1 MAKATRG
8 AVNLAQFSKH
18 PLTHTQ
24 TRIHGHAWQARFHI
38 YFASCSAANCIC
50 WASSGRGRL
59 RECARVLVVVG
70 VRVCVARDFCA
81 VACSAR
87 NKACLH
93 CRCCCCCCESLA
105 KKSLA
110 TKTNRTHVSWPAQVE
125 SKAVEKT
132 FQFECG
138 EGV

>member
-1 MAKATRG
+1 M
-8 AVNLAQFSKH
+8 
-18 PLTHTQ
+18 
-24 TRIHGHAWQARFHI
+24 
-38 YFASCSAANCIC
+38 
-50 WASSGRGRL
+50 
-59 RECARVLVVVG
+59 
-70 VRVCVARDFCA
+70 ARDFCA

-93 CRCCCCCCESLA
+93 CRCLRCCCCESLA

-138 EGV
+138 EGVQLTEKGEAGFMGGLGAGKMT